1 MREDKMSDRPNRILL
16 VEDNPGDARLLREAL
31 REVASYQ
38 FDLEHVERLSQALE
52 CLRAEPFDVVLL
64 DLSLPDSQGL
74 DNLATVRDAAPG
86 VPILVLTGLD
96 DEEVAVRALR
106 VGAQDYLVKGQA
118 EGSSVVRAI
127 RYARERKGAEEQI
140 QGHLKRISALRDINL
155 AITSTLDLRT
165 ILDVLLEKIDLSFNY
180 AVATNVRLFNSR
192 TGFLEP
198 VACRNLDPDEWKA
211 EEWKSGGAIPKI
223 VFDSQ
228 APITIANVQIE
239 PRTKSH
245 EIFRK
250 QGLFSYLGIPLI
262 AKGKSLGV
270 LEFFSKEEHRF
281 GDQEISFLSTLAD
294 QTAIAIQNSQ
304 LHEEMKQQAQALE
317 KSNKVKDEFL
327 SVMSHELRSPLIAIM
342 GYANL
347 LEDQPST
354 NLSPVELKAA
364 RGIKKLSN
372 DLLAMIRVILDVTKL
387 ETSAMAVEKQMVDIK
402 RLLQEILESN
412 PVPMGKEEVAVRWD
426 YDPHL
431 PEILTDGNKLK
442 IVLQNLIS
450 NAIKFTNQGYVK
462 VSARRLPYKKCV
474 EFKVADTGIGIP
486 ADMVPIVFEK
496 FRQADST
503 DARPY
508 EGIGLGLYIVKQ
520 FIELLG
526 GSVEVETEVGK
537 GSSFMLIVPDL
548 SESVSDDSQARPA
561 KPNDHSLQDLTLKK
575 ISNWQVI

>member
-1 MREDKMSDRPNRILL
+1 MSDWPNRILL

-31 REVASYQ
+31 KEVASYQ

-52 CLRAEPFDVVLL
+52 CLRAEHFDVVLL

-74 DNLATVRDAAPG
+74 DNLATVRDTAPG

-180 AVATNVRLFNSR
+180 AVATIVRLFNSR

-228 APITIANVQIE
+228 APITIANVQTE

-245 EIFRK
+245 EIFGK

-270 LEFFSKEEHRF
+270 LGLFSKEEHRF
-281 GDQEISFLSTLAD
+281 SDQEISFLSTLAD
-294 QTAIAIQNSQ
+294 QAAIAIQNSQ

-364 RGIKKLSN
+364 RGIKKLSV

-387 ETSAMAVEKQMVDIK
+387 ETGAMAVEKQMVDIK
-402 RLLQEILESN
+402 RLLQEVLESN
-412 PVPMGKEEVAVRWD
+412 PVPMGKEEVVVRWD
-426 YDPHL
+426 CDPHL
-431 PEILTDGNKLK
+431 PGILTDGNKLK
-442 IVLQNLIS
+442 IILQNLIN
-450 NAIKFTNQGYVK
+450 NAVKFTNQGYVK
-462 VSARRLPYKKCV
+462 VSARRLPYKRCI

>member
-1 MREDKMSDRPNRILL
+1 MSDWPNRILL

-31 REVASYQ
+31 KEVASYQ

-52 CLRAEPFDVVLL
+52 CLRAEHFDVVLL

-74 DNLATVRDAAPG
+74 DNLATVRDTAPG

-180 AVATNVRLFNSR
+180 AVATIVRLFNSR

-223 VFDSQ
+223 VFESQ
-228 APITIANVQIE
+228 APITIANVQTE
-239 PRTKSH
+239 PRTKNH
-245 EIFRK
+245 EIFGK

-270 LEFFSKEEHRF
+270 LGFFSKEEHRF
-281 GDQEISFLSTLAD
+281 SDQEISFLSTLAD
-294 QTAIAIQNSQ
+294 QAAIAIQNSQ

-364 RGIKKLSN
+364 RGIKKLSV

-387 ETSAMAVEKQMVDIK
+387 ETGAMAVEKQMVDIK
-402 RLLQEILESN
+402 RLLQEVLESN
-412 PVPMGKEEVAVRWD
+412 PVPMGKEEVVVRWD
-426 YDPHL
+426 CDPHL
-431 PEILTDGNKLK
+431 PGILTDGNKLK
-442 IVLQNLIS
+442 IILQNLIN
-450 NAIKFTNQGYVK
+450 NAVKFTNQGYVK
-462 VSARRLPYKKCV
+462 VSARRLPYKRCI

>member
-1 MREDKMSDRPNRILL
+1 MSDWPNRILL

-31 REVASYQ
+31 KEVASYQ

-52 CLRAEPFDVVLL
+52 CLRAEHFDVVLL

-74 DNLATVRDAAPG
+74 DNLATVRDTAPG

-180 AVATNVRLFNSR
+180 AVATIVRLFNSR

-228 APITIANVQIE
+228 APITIANVQTE

-245 EIFRK
+245 EIFGK

-270 LEFFSKEEHRF
+270 LGFFSKKEHRF
-281 GDQEISFLSTLAD
+281 SDQEISFLSTLAD
-294 QTAIAIQNSQ
+294 QAAIAIQNSQ

-364 RGIKKLSN
+364 RGIKKLSVH
-372 DLLAMIRVILDVTKL
+372 LLAMIRVILDVTKL
-387 ETSAMAVEKQMVDIK
+387 ETGAMAVEKQMVDIK
-402 RLLQEILESN
+402 RLLQEVLESN
-412 PVPMGKEEVAVRWD
+412 PVPMGKEEVVVRWD
-426 YDPHL
+426 CDPHL
-431 PEILTDGNKLK
+431 PGILTDGNKLK
-442 IVLQNLIS
+442 IILQNLIN
-450 NAIKFTNQGYVK
+450 NAVKFTNQGYVK
-462 VSARRLPYKKCV
+462 VSARRLPYKRCI

>member
-1 MREDKMSDRPNRILL
+1 MSDWPNRILL

-31 REVASYQ
+31 KEVASYQ

-52 CLRAEPFDVVLL
+52 CLRAEHFDVVLL

-127 RYARERKGAEEQI
+127 CYARERKGAEEQI

-180 AVATNVRLFNSR
+180 AVATIVRLFNSR

-211 EEWKSGGAIPKI
+211 EEWKSGGAISKI
-223 VFDSQ
+223 VFESQ
-228 APITIANVQIE
+228 APITIANVQTE
-239 PRTKSH
+239 PRTKNH
-245 EIFRK
+245 EIFGK

-270 LEFFSKEEHRF
+270 LGFFSKEEHRF
-281 GDQEISFLSTLAD
+281 SDQEISFLSTLAD
-294 QTAIAIQNSQ
+294 QAAIAIQNSQ

-364 RGIKKLSN
+364 RGIKKLSVH
-372 DLLAMIRVILDVTKL
+372 LLAMIRVILDVTKL
-387 ETSAMAVEKQMVDIK
+387 ETGAMAVEKQMVDIK
-402 RLLQEILESN
+402 RLLQEVLESN
-412 PVPMGKEEVAVRWD
+412 PVPMGKEEVVVRWD
-426 YDPHL
+426 CDPHL
-431 PEILTDGNKLK
+431 PGILTDGNKLK
-442 IVLQNLIS
+442 IILQNLIN
-450 NAIKFTNQGYVK
+450 NAVKFTNQGYVK
-462 VSARRLPYKKCV
+462 VSARRLPYKRCI